1 MKTRNAIALLCLC
14 LVGGFVQA
22 EETRTWVQSTEQE
35 LLKGTARGLSISSD
49 GKLELAPRL
58 EQIDETPGSY
68 FWDIVVSED
77 GTIYAAAG
85 PEALI
90 IRIAPDGERTV
101 FFETDAIEIHALA
114 LDAEGNLYA
123 AAAPDAA
130 IYRISPDGES
140 STFYDPQ
147 TPYVWDMV
155 FGPDGALYI
164 GTGDR
169 GEVHRV
175 EPDGAGTVFFET
187 GEVHVRSLAFD
198 AEGRLVIGTD
208 PSGLILRI
216 DDSGDEPRGFVLH
229 QISKKEVTAIVVAP
243 DGSVYAAGVGTRTA
257 TPSTAPRRVTPTP
270 PAPTPTAPAQG
281 APQDGAQNQ
290 STSAN
295 QAAEAARQG
304 PSAIALPVRGGSAVT
319 RISPD
324 GEPLSVWESTTSVVY
339 SLGFD
344 AVGRL
349 LVGTGDGGRLYRV
362 DSPQDS
368 RLLTT
373 LDSNQITVIAT
384 GPNGEAL
391 LGASNIGKLYRLGPE
406 LEQEGSFESDLLD
419 AEIFSTWGA
428 LEWDVAAVGDGID
441 LSLRSGNL
449 SRPLENWS
457 EWRSAGTEIP
467 SARYAQFRAT
477 LRADGDGVSPVLEA
491 VRLYYRPVNRQPRIV
506 NLEVTPANYRFATK
520 RPATRPKTLTLPAFG
535 TAPRRTTQA
544 AQLNQTLVADPGWI
558 GVRWKAEDPNDDAL
572 TAEVEIRGES
582 EANWVPLGEAIL
594 QSEFSWDST
603 ALPDGRYRLRLS
615 VSDAADNPAADAL
628 ATSRE
633 SELFLID
640 NTAPRI
646 SELAAR
652 ILDGQIRVSFEAS
665 DAASRLTR
673 AEYSINGGSWVP
685 VDPTSKVFDAMSLD
699 FEFDVAVPAEEGGM
713 VFAIRVHDERDNLAT
728 ARSVVR

>member
-1 MKTRNAIALLCLC
+1 MKTCNAIALLCLF

-68 FWDIVVSED
+68 FWDIVASAD

-85 PEALI
+85 PEALV

-114 LDAEGNLYA
+114 LDAVGNLYA
-123 AAAPDAA
+123 ATTPDAV

-147 TPYVWDMV
+147 TSYVWDMV

-175 EPDGAGTVFFET
+175 EPDGAGTIFFET

-198 AEGRLVIGTD
+198 AEGDLVIGTD

-216 DDSGDEPRGFVLH
+216 DASGAEPRGFVLH
-229 QISKKEVTAIVVAP
+229 QSSKKEVTAIVVGP

-257 TPSTAPRRVTPTP
+257 TPPTAPRRAA
-270 PAPTPTAPAQG
+270 PAPVPVPTAPAEG
-281 APQDGAQNQ
+281 APKDGTQNQ

-295 QAAEAARQG
+295 QAAQLARQS
-304 PSAIALPVRGGSAVT
+304 PSTIAPQVRGGSSVT

-384 GPNGEAL
+384 GPNGGAL

-406 LEQEGSFESDLLD
+406 LEEEGSFESDLLD

-428 LEWDVAAVGDGID
+428 LEWDAAATGDGID

-449 SRPLENWS
+449 NRPLENWS
-457 EWRSAGTEIP
+457 EWSAVGAEVP
-467 SARYAQFRAT
+467 AARYAQFRAT
-477 LRADGDGVSPVLEA
+477 LRADADGTSPVLEA

-506 NLEVTPANYRFATK
+506 DIEVTRANYRFVTN
-520 RPATRPKTLTLPAFG
+520 RPVTRPDTLSLPPLG
-535 TAPRRTTQA
+535 TASRRTVQQA
-544 AQLNQTLVADPGWI
+544 KLNQTLIAEPGWI
-558 GVRWKAEDPNDDAL
+558 AVRWKAEDPNGDSL
-572 TAEVEIRGES
+572 ETTVEIRGEGD
-582 EANWVPLGEAIL
+582 ANWVPLGDSIS

-615 VSDAADNPAADAL
+615 VSDAVDNPAAEAL
-628 ATSRE
+628 STSRE

-640 NTAPRI
+640 NAAPAI
-646 SELAAR
+646 SDLAVNIA
-652 ILDGQIRVSFEAS
+652 DDQIRVSFEAS
-665 DAASRLTR
+665 DLASRLTR
-673 AEYSINGGSWVP
+673 AEYSVNGGDWVP

-699 FEFDVAVPAEEGGM
+699 FEFDVSVPAEEGGI
-713 VFAIRVHDERDNLAT
+713 VFAVRVYDERDNLVA